1 MEKHVK
7 FYAEP
12 CETTSGRWQVVGESN
27 GRTFLLDAC
36 LSKQAALRAVKLA
49 ERTALFA
56 GAAVI
61 A

>member
-12 CETTSGRWQVVGESN
+12 CETISGRWQVVGERD
-27 GRTFLLDAC
+27 GLRFLLDWG
-36 LSKQAALRAVKLA
+36 LSSTAARRGVKLA
-49 ERTALFA
+49 ERTALFS